1 VLKYHEP
8 SDARKPAASQ
18 DWRLF
23 VFKGA
28 DEVEAPVALAA
39 QSCWLLGRERAVV
52 DVLIEHPSSS
62 KQHAVIQF
70 RAVQQKRKADEHE
83 LGGLA
88 PVPKKVV
95 KPYVIDLDSS
105 NGTWLNGERIA
116 ARRFIEIRSGDVIKI
131 GSSER
136 EYVFMLPP
144 KE

>member
-8 SDARKPAASQ
+8 SEARKPPASQ

-23 VFKGA
+23 VFKGSA
-28 DEVEAPVALAA
+28 EVEPPIPLGV
-39 QSCWLLGRERAVV
+39 QSCWLFGREKAVV
-52 DVLIEHPSSS
+52 DVVVEHPSAS

-70 RAVQQKRKADEHE
+70 RAVQKRGEEDA
-83 LGGLA
+83 LGVSGTA
-88 PVPKKVV
+88 PKKVV

-105 NGTWLNGERIA
+105 NGTWLNGERIG
-116 ARRFIEIRSGDVIKI
+116 ARRFVEARSGDVVKI
-131 GSSER
+131 GTSER

>member
-28 DEVEAPVALAA
+28 AEVEAPVALAA

-52 DVLIEHPSSS
+52 DVLVEHPSSS

-70 RAVQQKRKADEHE
+70 RAVQKRNADEHE
-83 LGGLA
+83 LVA
-88 PVPKKVV
+88 PPKKVV

-116 ARRFIEIRSGDVIKI
+116 ARRFIEVRSGDVIKI